1 MKNHHKIKLIA
12 ASVALAVS
20 FGASAGL
27 GGLNV
32 QSHLG
37 EPFSGSITV
46 TGDEAQAL
54 LKGGK
59 ATVSNSNLRTSV
71 HKSGDKAVV
80 TIRSNKAIKDPV
92 LIFQVGAGSQ
102 SREYTAIIDPAGY
115 SSKTDGSSRARSE
128 SASNSNS
135 SADNNSYHSQ
145 FDRQAARDRINRA
158 IQNGNQ
164 SEAGRKE
171 AAKKDKN
178 NTNKAAQAQLSKQQQ
193 QPAARANGTEIRYG
207 KQHLVRQGETLTEI
221 ATKIRP
227 QGMTVEQ
234 TIQALVNANPGVF
247 IGKDA
252 DRMLAGKVLYIPMH
266 GDMKST
272 ASKPAQVKPP
282 VQESNKPQTQG
293 SSEKAGNTTAPAVAP
308 KETSVEN
315 TKVENTKV
323 ENKKEDKKAEPVQEA
338 KPENK
343 PAVTAASAPEQN
355 KAEAG
360 AASAEQVKVLPEPDA
375 SSAAVNAE
383 PQEISQAQADV
394 EARIASAVATEK
406 QQQEEAVSEDSGL
419 WRWLLIGGAAFAGLF
434 LLLFLLGKRKNSAVA
449 PVAGAIDEDEQD
461 EDDLDISIEDDVFP
475 AAAAPQLQPQ
485 PQAVVPQTVVEA
497 PKPEEDGLEIED
509 DFDDEVFFNE
519 PTPVAE
525 PAQENVD
532 LDLNELDNTQAS
544 IVSSAVTID
553 EETEKRRD
561 IDWDTVESTE
571 SVYEPEPEN
580 PYQHVAVVME
590 DRAAEVEAVEKE
602 VAHEEEAPYVSSFVA
617 PSVSDD
623 LSEAQPQAPEEE
635 PIPFDVEVEE
645 PKLETI
651 DAVVEAEEVEAKS
664 EESEEGWD
672 FFAEEPKAAKAIEPF
687 PELGAQ
693 EETSS
698 EVEVADIQEEV
709 LAEVETADKQADS
722 PDEDALDF
730 VIEETE
736 QPQPETDV
744 QPFEIKQDEP
754 LSFQD
759 GEDFSIENTQEASA
773 DETIEWENLGVEDT
787 ADSSNEHSGFDSG
800 FISES
805 VGMTAPLEA
814 KYDLA
819 KMYVEIGD
827 PDAARET
834 LTELLDE
841 ASGEIRD
848 KAQALM
854 NELNA

>member
-71 HKSGDKAVV
+71 RKSGDKAVV
-80 TIRSNKAIKDPV
+80 TIHSSKAIKDPV

-115 SSKTDGSSRARSE
+115 SGKTDGSSRARSGGE
-128 SASNSNS
+128 SSSNS

-164 SEAGRKE
+164 NETVRKE
-171 AAKKDKN
+171 AVRKDKN
-178 NTNKAAQAQLSKQQQ
+178 NTNKPVQTQAQPSKQQQ
-193 QPAARANGTEIRYG
+193 QSSVGANGTEIRYG

-282 VQESNKPQTQG
+282 VQEGNKPQAQG
-293 SSEKAGNTTAPAVAP
+293 SSEKAGTATPP
-308 KETSVEN
+308 KETP
-315 TKVENTKV
+315 VENTKV
-323 ENKKEDKKAEPVQEA
+323 ENKKEDKKAESVQEA
-338 KPENK
+338 KPETK
-343 PAVTAASAPEQN
+343 PAVTTAGTPEQN
-355 KAEAG
+355 KAETG
-360 AASAEQVKVLPEPDA
+360 AASAEQVNVLPEPNA
-375 SSAAVNAE
+375 SSATANTE

-406 QQQEEAVSEDSGL
+406 QQEEASAEDSGL
-419 WRWLLIGGAAFAGLF
+419 WRWLLIGGAAAAGLL

-449 PVAGAIDEDEQD
+449 PVVGAIDQDDQD
-461 EDDLDISIEDDVFP
+461 EDDLDISIEDHVFP
-475 AAAAPQLQPQ
+475 AATAPQPQ
-485 PQAVVPQTVVEA
+485 PQPQVVAETS
-497 PKPEEDGLEIED
+497 KPEEDGLEIED

-519 PTPVAE
+519 PAPVAE

-544 IVSSAVTID
+544 IVSGAVTID

-590 DRAAEVEAVEKE
+590 DRTAEVETEPQ
-602 VAHEEEAPYVSSFVA
+602 HEEETPSVSSFAATPVS
-617 PSVSDD
+617 SVSDD
-623 LSEAQPQAPEEE
+623 LPEAQPEAPEEE
-635 PIPFDVEVEE
+635 PIPFEVEIEE
-645 PKLETI
+645 PKSETI
-651 DAVVEAEEVEAKS
+651 DVVETEEAETKS

-672 FFAEEPKAAKAIEPF
+672 FFAEEPKTVKAIEPF

-698 EVEVADIQEEV
+698 EVEA
-709 LAEVETADKQADS
+709 ADKQADS
-722 PDEDALDF
+722 SEEALDF
-730 VIEETE
+730 VVEETE
-736 QPQPETDV
+736 EPQPEADT

>member
-71 HKSGDKAVV
+71 RKSGDKAVV
-80 TIRSNKAIKDPV
+80 TIHSSKAIKDPV

-115 SSKTDGSSRARSE
+115 SGKTDGSSRARSGGE
-128 SASNSNS
+128 SSSNS

-164 SEAGRKE
+164 NETVRKE
-171 AAKKDKN
+171 AVRKDKN
-178 NTNKAAQAQLSKQQQ
+178 NTNKPVQAQAQPSKQQQ
-193 QPAARANGTEIRYG
+193 QSSVGANGTEIRYG

-282 VQESNKPQTQG
+282 VQEGNKPQAQG
-293 SSEKAGNTTAPAVAP
+293 SSEKTGTATPP
-308 KETSVEN
+308 KETP
-315 TKVENTKV
+315 VENTKV

-338 KPENK
+338 KPETK
-343 PAVTAASAPEQN
+343 PAVTTAGTPEQN
-355 KAEAG
+355 KAETG
-360 AASAEQVKVLPEPDA
+360 AASAEQVNVLPEPNA
-375 SSAAVNAE
+375 SSATANTE

-406 QQQEEAVSEDSGL
+406 QQEEASAEDSGL
-419 WRWLLIGGAAFAGLF
+419 WRWLLIGGAAAAGLL

-449 PVAGAIDEDEQD
+449 PVVGAIDQDDQDDQD
-461 EDDLDISIEDDVFP
+461 EDDLDISIEDHVFP
-475 AAAAPQLQPQ
+475 AATAPQPQ
-485 PQAVVPQTVVEA
+485 PQVVAETS
-497 PKPEEDGLEIED
+497 KSEEDGLEIED

-519 PTPVAE
+519 PAPVAE

-544 IVSSAVTID
+544 IVSGAVTID

-590 DRAAEVEAVEKE
+590 DRTAEVETEPQ
-602 VAHEEEAPYVSSFVA
+602 HEEETPSVSSFAATPVS
-617 PSVSDD
+617 SVSDD
-623 LSEAQPQAPEEE
+623 LSEAQPEAPEEE
-635 PIPFDVEVEE
+635 PIPFEVEIEE
-645 PKLETI
+645 PKSETI
-651 DAVVEAEEVEAKS
+651 DVVETEEAETQS

-672 FFAEEPKAAKAIEPF
+672 FFAEEPKTVKAIEPF
-687 PELGAQ
+687 PELGTQ

-698 EVEVADIQEEV
+698 EVADIQEEA
-709 LAEVETADKQADS
+709 LSEVEAADRQADS
-722 PDEDALDF
+722 SEEALDF
-730 VIEETE
+730 VVEETE
-736 QPQPETDV
+736 QPQPEADT

-754 LSFQD
+754 LAFQD

-787 ADSSNEHSGFDSG
+787 ADSSNEHSGFESG

-834 LTELLDE
+834 LTELLED
-841 ASGEIRD
+841 ASGEIRH
-848 KAQALM
+848 KAEALM

>member
-71 HKSGDKAVV
+71 RKSGDKAVV
-80 TIRSNKAIKDPV
+80 TIHSSKAIKDPV

-102 SREYTAIIDPAGY
+102 SRESTAIIDPAGY
-115 SSKTDGSSRARSE
+115 SGKTDGSSRARSGGE
-128 SASNSNS
+128 SSSNS

-164 SEAGRKE
+164 NETVRKE
-171 AAKKDKN
+171 AVRKDKN
-178 NTNKAAQAQLSKQQQ
+178 NTNKPVQAQPSKQQQ
-193 QPAARANGTEIRYG
+193 QSSVGANGTEIRYG

-234 TIQALVNANPGVF
+234 TIQALVNANPSVF

-282 VQESNKPQTQG
+282 VQEGNKPQAQG
-293 SSEKAGNTTAPAVAP
+293 SSEKAGTATPP
-308 KETSVEN
+308 KETPVEN
-315 TKVENTKV
+315 AKV

-338 KPENK
+338 KPETK
-343 PAVTAASAPEQN
+343 PAVMTPGTPEQN
-355 KAEAG
+355 KAETV
-360 AASAEQVKVLPEPDA
+360 AASAEQVNVLPEPNA
-375 SSAAVNAE
+375 SSATANTE

-406 QQQEEAVSEDSGL
+406 QQEEASSEDSGL
-419 WRWLLIGGAAFAGLF
+419 WRWLLIGGAASAGLL

-449 PVAGAIDEDEQD
+449 PVASAIDQDDQD
-461 EDDLDISIEDDVFP
+461 EDDLDISIEDHVFP
-475 AAAAPQLQPQ
+475 AATAPQPQ
-485 PQAVVPQTVVEA
+485 PQVVAETS
-497 PKPEEDGLEIED
+497 KPEEDGLEIED

-519 PTPVAE
+519 PAPVAE

-544 IVSSAVTID
+544 IVSGAVTID

-590 DRAAEVEAVEKE
+590 DRTAEVGTEPQY
-602 VAHEEEAPYVSSFVA
+602 EEEAPSVSSFAATPVS
-617 PSVSDD
+617 SVSDD
-623 LSEAQPQAPEEE
+623 LPEAQPEAPEEE
-635 PIPFDVEVEE
+635 PIPFEVEIEE
-645 PKLETI
+645 PKSETI
-651 DAVVEAEEVEAKS
+651 DVVETEEAETKS

-672 FFAEEPKAAKAIEPF
+672 FFAEEPKTVKAIEPF
-687 PELGAQ
+687 PELGVQ

-698 EVEVADIQEEV
+698 EVEVADIQEEA
-709 LAEVETADKQADS
+709 LSEVEAADKQADS
-722 PDEDALDF
+722 SEEALDF
-730 VIEETE
+730 VVEETE
-736 QPQPETDV
+736 QPQPEADT

-754 LSFQD
+754 LAFQD

-787 ADSSNEHSGFDSG
+787 ADSSNEHSGFESG

-834 LTELLDE
+834 LTELLED
-841 ASGEIRD
+841 ASGEIRN

>member
-71 HKSGDKAVV
+71 RKSGDKAVV
-80 TIRSNKAIKDPV
+80 TIHSSKAIKDPV

-115 SSKTDGSSRARSE
+115 SGKTDGSSRARSSGE
-128 SASNSNS
+128 SSSNS

-164 SEAGRKE
+164 NETVRKE
-171 AAKKDKN
+171 AVRKDKN
-178 NTNKAAQAQLSKQQQ
+178 NTNKPVQAQPSKQQQ
-193 QPAARANGTEIRYG
+193 QSSVSANGTEIRYG

-282 VQESNKPQTQG
+282 VQEGNKPQAQG
-293 SSEKAGNTTAPAVAP
+293 SSEKAGTATPP
-308 KETSVEN
+308 KETP
-315 TKVENTKV
+315 VENTKV

-338 KPENK
+338 KPETK
-343 PAVTAASAPEQN
+343 PAVTTAGTQEQN
-355 KAEAG
+355 KAETV
-360 AASAEQVKVLPEPDA
+360 AASAEQVNVLPEPNA
-375 SSAAVNAE
+375 SSATANTE

-406 QQQEEAVSEDSGL
+406 QQEEASAEDSGL
-419 WRWLLIGGAAFAGLF
+419 WRWLLIGGAAAAGLL

-449 PVAGAIDEDEQD
+449 PVVGAIDQDDQD
-461 EDDLDISIEDDVFP
+461 EDDLDISIEDHVFP
-475 AAAAPQLQPQ
+475 AATAPQPQ
-485 PQAVVPQTVVEA
+485 PQVVVETS
-497 PKPEEDGLEIED
+497 KSEEDGLEIED

-519 PTPVAE
+519 PAPVAE

-544 IVSSAVTID
+544 IVSGAVTID

-590 DRAAEVEAVEKE
+590 DRTAEVETEPQ
-602 VAHEEEAPYVSSFVA
+602 HEEETPSVSSFAATPVS
-617 PSVSDD
+617 SVSDD
-623 LSEAQPQAPEEE
+623 LPEAQPEAPEEE
-635 PIPFDVEVEE
+635 PIPFEVEIEE
-645 PKLETI
+645 PKSETI
-651 DAVVEAEEVEAKS
+651 DVVETEEAETQS

-672 FFAEEPKAAKAIEPF
+672 FFAEEPKTVKAIEPF
-687 PELGAQ
+687 PELGTQ

-698 EVEVADIQEEV
+698 EVEVADIQEDV
-709 LAEVETADKQADS
+709 LSEVEAADKQADS
-722 PDEDALDF
+722 PEEALDF
-730 VIEETE
+730 VVEETE
-736 QPQPETDV
+736 QPQSETDT

-754 LSFQD
+754 LAFQD

-787 ADSSNEHSGFDSG
+787 AASSNEHSGFESG

-834 LTELLDE
+834 LTELLED
-841 ASGEIRD
+841 ASGEIRH
-848 KAQALM
+848 KAEALM

>member
-1 MKNHHKIKLIA
+1 LKNHHKIKLIA

-71 HKSGDKAVV
+71 RKSGDKAVV
-80 TIRSNKAIKDPV
+80 TIHSSKAIKDPV

-115 SSKTDGSSRARSE
+115 SGKTDGSSRARSGGE
-128 SASNSNS
+128 SSSNS

-164 SEAGRKE
+164 NETVRKE
-171 AAKKDKN
+171 AVRKDKN
-178 NTNKAAQAQLSKQQQ
+178 NTNKPVQTQAQPSKQQQ
-193 QPAARANGTEIRYG
+193 QSSVGANGTEIRYG

-282 VQESNKPQTQG
+282 VQEGNKPQAQG
-293 SSEKAGNTTAPAVAP
+293 SSEKAGTATPP
-308 KETSVEN
+308 KETP
-315 TKVENTKV
+315 VENTKV
-323 ENKKEDKKAEPVQEA
+323 ENKKEDKKAESVQEA
-338 KPENK
+338 KPETK
-343 PAVTAASAPEQN
+343 PAVTTAGTPEQN
-355 KAEAG
+355 KAETG
-360 AASAEQVKVLPEPDA
+360 AASAEQVNVLPEPNA
-375 SSAAVNAE
+375 SSATANTE

-406 QQQEEAVSEDSGL
+406 QQEEASAEDSGL
-419 WRWLLIGGAAFAGLF
+419 WRWLLIGGAAAAGLL

-449 PVAGAIDEDEQD
+449 PVVGAIDQDDQD
-461 EDDLDISIEDDVFP
+461 EDDLDISIEDHVFP
-475 AAAAPQLQPQ
+475 AATAPQPQ
-485 PQAVVPQTVVEA
+485 PQPQVVAETS
-497 PKPEEDGLEIED
+497 KPEEDGLEIED

-519 PTPVAE
+519 PAPVAE

-544 IVSSAVTID
+544 IVSGAVTID

-590 DRAAEVEAVEKE
+590 DRTAEVETEPQ
-602 VAHEEEAPYVSSFVA
+602 HEEETPSVSSFAATPVS
-617 PSVSDD
+617 SVSDD
-623 LSEAQPQAPEEE
+623 LPEAQPEAPEEE
-635 PIPFDVEVEE
+635 PIPFEVEIEE
-645 PKLETI
+645 PKSETI
-651 DAVVEAEEVEAKS
+651 DVVETEEAETKS

-672 FFAEEPKAAKAIEPF
+672 FFAEEPKTVKAIEPF

-698 EVEVADIQEEV
+698 EVEA
-709 LAEVETADKQADS
+709 ADKQADS
-722 PDEDALDF
+722 SEEALDF
-730 VIEETE
+730 VVEETE
-736 QPQPETDV
+736 QPQPEADT

-754 LSFQD
+754 LAFQD

-787 ADSSNEHSGFDSG
+787 ADSSNEHSGFESG

-834 LTELLDE
+834 LTELLED
-841 ASGEIRD
+841 ASGEIRN

>member
-20 FGASAGL
+20 FDASAGL

-71 HKSGDKAVV
+71 RKSGDKAVV
-80 TIRSNKAIKDPV
+80 TIHSSKAIKDPV

-115 SSKTDGSSRARSE
+115 SGKTDGSSRARSE

-164 SEAGRKE
+164 NETVRKE
-171 AAKKDKN
+171 AVRKDKN
-178 NTNKAAQAQLSKQQQ
+178 NTNKPVQTQVQPSKQQQ
-193 QPAARANGTEIRYG
+193 QSSVGANGTEIRYG

-282 VQESNKPQTQG
+282 VQESNKPQAQG
-293 SSEKAGNTTAPAVAP
+293 SSEKAGTATPP
-308 KETSVEN
+308 KETP
-315 TKVENTKV
+315 VENTKV

-338 KPENK
+338 KPETK
-343 PAVTAASAPEQN
+343 PAVTTAGTPEQN
-355 KAEAG
+355 KAETG
-360 AASAEQVKVLPEPDA
+360 AASAEQVNVLPEPNA
-375 SSAAVNAE
+375 SSATANTE

-406 QQQEEAVSEDSGL
+406 QQEEALSEDSGL
-419 WRWLLIGGAAFAGLF
+419 WRWLLVGGAVAAGLL

-449 PVAGAIDEDEQD
+449 PVAGAIDQDDQD
-461 EDDLDISIEDDVFP
+461 EDDLDISIEDHVFP
-475 AAAAPQLQPQ
+475 AATAPQPQ
-485 PQAVVPQTVVEA
+485 PQVVAETS
-497 PKPEEDGLEIED
+497 KPEEDGLEIED

-590 DRAAEVEAVEKE
+590 DRTAEVETEPQY
-602 VAHEEEAPYVSSFVA
+602 EEEAPSVSSFAATPVS
-617 PSVSDD
+617 SVSDD
-623 LSEAQPQAPEEE
+623 LPEAQPEAPEEE
-635 PIPFDVEVEE
+635 PIPFEVEIEE
-645 PKLETI
+645 PKSETI
-651 DAVVEAEEVEAKS
+651 DVVETEEAETQS

-672 FFAEEPKAAKAIEPF
+672 FFAEEPKTVKAIEPF

-698 EVEVADIQEEV
+698 EVEVADIQEEA
-709 LAEVETADKQADS
+709 LSEVEAADKQADS
-722 PDEDALDF
+722 SEEALDF
-730 VIEETE
+730 VVEETE
-736 QPQPETDV
+736 QPQPEADT

-754 LSFQD
+754 LAFQD

-787 ADSSNEHSGFDSG
+787 ADISNEHSGFESG

-834 LTELLDE
+834 LTELLED
-841 ASGEIRD
+841 ASGEIRN

>member
-71 HKSGDKAVV
+71 RKSGDKAVV
-80 TIRSNKAIKDPV
+80 TIHSSKAIKDPV

-115 SSKTDGSSRARSE
+115 SGKTDGSSRARSGGE
-128 SASNSNS
+128 SSSNS

-164 SEAGRKE
+164 NETVRKE
-171 AAKKDKN
+171 AVRKDKN
-178 NTNKAAQAQLSKQQQ
+178 NTNKPVQTQAQPSKQQQ
-193 QPAARANGTEIRYG
+193 QSSVGANGTEIRYG

-282 VQESNKPQTQG
+282 VQEGNKPQAQG
-293 SSEKAGNTTAPAVAP
+293 SSEKAGTATPP
-308 KETSVEN
+308 KETPVEN
-315 TKVENTKV
+315 TKVENKK
-323 ENKKEDKKAEPVQEA
+323 EDKKEDKKAEPVQEA
-338 KPENK
+338 KPETK
-343 PAVTAASAPEQN
+343 PAVTTAGTPEQN
-355 KAEAG
+355 KAETG
-360 AASAEQVKVLPEPDA
+360 AASAEQVNVLPEPNA
-375 SSAAVNAE
+375 SSATANTE

-406 QQQEEAVSEDSGL
+406 QQEEASAEDSGL
-419 WRWLLIGGAAFAGLF
+419 WRWLLIGGAAAAGLL

-449 PVAGAIDEDEQD
+449 PVVGAIDQDDQD
-461 EDDLDISIEDDVFP
+461 EDDLDISIEDHVFP
-475 AAAAPQLQPQ
+475 AATAPQPQ
-485 PQAVVPQTVVEA
+485 PQVVAETS
-497 PKPEEDGLEIED
+497 KPEEDGLEIED

-519 PTPVAE
+519 PAPVAE

-544 IVSSAVTID
+544 IVSGAVTID

-590 DRAAEVEAVEKE
+590 DRTAEVETEPQ
-602 VAHEEEAPYVSSFVA
+602 HEEETPSVSSFAATPVS
-617 PSVSDD
+617 SVSDD
-623 LSEAQPQAPEEE
+623 LPEAQPEAPEEE
-635 PIPFDVEVEE
+635 PIPFEVEIEE
-645 PKLETI
+645 PKSETI
-651 DAVVEAEEVEAKS
+651 DVVETEEAETKS

-672 FFAEEPKAAKAIEPF
+672 FFAEEPKTVKAIEPF

-698 EVEVADIQEEV
+698 EVEA
-709 LAEVETADKQADS
+709 ADKQADS
-722 PDEDALDF
+722 SEEALDF
-730 VIEETE
+730 VVEETE
-736 QPQPETDV
+736 QPQPEADT

-754 LSFQD
+754 LAFQD

-787 ADSSNEHSGFDSG
+787 ADSSNEHSGFESG

-834 LTELLDE
+834 LTELLED
-841 ASGEIRD
+841 ASGEIRN

>member
-71 HKSGDKAVV
+71 RKSGDKAVV
-80 TIRSNKAIKDPV
+80 TIHSSKAIKDPV

-115 SSKTDGSSRARSE
+115 SGKTDGSSRARSGGE
-128 SASNSNS
+128 SSSNS

-164 SEAGRKE
+164 NETVRKE
-171 AAKKDKN
+171 AVRKDKN
-178 NTNKAAQAQLSKQQQ
+178 NTNKPVQAQAQPSKQQQ
-193 QPAARANGTEIRYG
+193 QSSVGANGTEIRYG

-282 VQESNKPQTQG
+282 VQEGNKPQAQG
-293 SSEKAGNTTAPAVAP
+293 SSEKAGTATPP
-308 KETSVEN
+308 KETP
-315 TKVENTKV
+315 VENTKV

-338 KPENK
+338 KPETK
-343 PAVTAASAPEQN
+343 PAVTTAGTPEQN
-355 KAEAG
+355 KAETG
-360 AASAEQVKVLPEPDA
+360 SASAEQVNVLPEPNA
-375 SSAAVNAE
+375 SSATANTE

-406 QQQEEAVSEDSGL
+406 QQEEASAEDGGL
-419 WRWLLIGGAAFAGLF
+419 WRWLLIGGVASAGLL

-449 PVAGAIDEDEQD
+449 PVAGAIDQDDQD
-461 EDDLDISIEDDVFP
+461 EDDLDISIEDHVFP
-475 AAAAPQLQPQ
+475 AATAPQPQ
-485 PQAVVPQTVVEA
+485 PQVVAETS
-497 PKPEEDGLEIED
+497 KSEEDGLEIED

-519 PTPVAE
+519 PAPVAE

-544 IVSSAVTID
+544 IVSGAVTID

-590 DRAAEVEAVEKE
+590 DRTAEVETEPQ
-602 VAHEEEAPYVSSFVA
+602 HEEETPSVSSFAATPVS
-617 PSVSDD
+617 SVSDD
-623 LSEAQPQAPEEE
+623 LSEAQPEAPEEE
-635 PIPFDVEVEE
+635 PIPFEVEIEE
-645 PKLETI
+645 PKSETI
-651 DAVVEAEEVEAKS
+651 DVVETEEAETQS

-672 FFAEEPKAAKAIEPF
+672 FFAEELKTVKAIEPF
-687 PELGAQ
+687 PELGTQ

-698 EVEVADIQEEV
+698 EVEVADIQEDV
-709 LAEVETADKQADS
+709 LSEVEAADKQADS
-722 PDEDALDF
+722 PEEALDF
-730 VIEETE
+730 VVEETE
-736 QPQPETDV
+736 QPQSETDT

-754 LSFQD
+754 LAFQD

-787 ADSSNEHSGFDSG
+787 ADISNEHSGFESG

-834 LTELLDE
+834 LTELLED
-841 ASGEIRD
+841 ASGEIRN

>member
-71 HKSGDKAVV
+71 RKSGDKAVV
-80 TIRSNKAIKDPV
+80 TIHSSKAIKDPV

-115 SSKTDGSSRARSE
+115 SGKTDGSSRARSGGE
-128 SASNSNS
+128 SSSNS

-164 SEAGRKE
+164 NETVRKE
-171 AAKKDKN
+171 AVRKDKN
-178 NTNKAAQAQLSKQQQ
+178 NTNKPVQTQAQPSKQQQ
-193 QPAARANGTEIRYG
+193 QSSVGANGTEIRYG

-282 VQESNKPQTQG
+282 VQEGNKPQAQG
-293 SSEKAGNTTAPAVAP
+293 SSEKAGTATPP
-308 KETSVEN
+308 KETP
-315 TKVENTKV
+315 VENTKV
-323 ENKKEDKKAEPVQEA
+323 ENKKEDKKAESVQEA
-338 KPENK
+338 KPETK
-343 PAVTAASAPEQN
+343 PAVTTAGTPEQN
-355 KAEAG
+355 KAETG
-360 AASAEQVKVLPEPDA
+360 AASAEQVNVLPEPNA
-375 SSAAVNAE
+375 SSATANTE
-383 PQEISQAQADV
+383 PKEISQAQADV

-406 QQQEEAVSEDSGL
+406 QQEEASAEDSGL
-419 WRWLLIGGAAFAGLF
+419 WRWLLIGGAAAAGLL

-449 PVAGAIDEDEQD
+449 PVVGAIDQDDQD
-461 EDDLDISIEDDVFP
+461 EDDLDISIEDHVFP
-475 AAAAPQLQPQ
+475 AATAPQPQ
-485 PQAVVPQTVVEA
+485 PQPQVVAETS
-497 PKPEEDGLEIED
+497 KPEEDGLEIED

-519 PTPVAE
+519 PAPVAE

-544 IVSSAVTID
+544 IVSGAVTID

-590 DRAAEVEAVEKE
+590 DRTAEVETEPQ
-602 VAHEEEAPYVSSFVA
+602 HEEETPSVSSFAATPVS
-617 PSVSDD
+617 SVSDD
-623 LSEAQPQAPEEE
+623 LPEAQPEAPEEE
-635 PIPFDVEVEE
+635 PIPFEVEIEE
-645 PKLETI
+645 PKSETI
-651 DAVVEAEEVEAKS
+651 DVVETEEAETKS

-672 FFAEEPKAAKAIEPF
+672 FFAEEPKTVKAIEPF

-698 EVEVADIQEEV
+698 EVEA
-709 LAEVETADKQADS
+709 ADKQADS
-722 PDEDALDF
+722 SEEALDF
-730 VIEETE
+730 VVEETE
-736 QPQPETDV
+736 QPQPEADT

-754 LSFQD
+754 LAFQD

-787 ADSSNEHSGFDSG
+787 ADSSNEHSGFESG

-834 LTELLDE
+834 LTELLED
-841 ASGEIRD
+841 ASGEIRN

>member
-71 HKSGDKAVV
+71 RKSGDKAVV
-80 TIRSNKAIKDPV
+80 TIHSSKAIKDPV

-115 SSKTDGSSRARSE
+115 SGKTDGSSRARSGGE
-128 SASNSNS
+128 SSSNS

-164 SEAGRKE
+164 NETVRKE
-171 AAKKDKN
+171 AVRKDKN
-178 NTNKAAQAQLSKQQQ
+178 NTNKPVQTQAQPSKQQQ
-193 QPAARANGTEIRYG
+193 QSSVGANGTEIRYG

-282 VQESNKPQTQG
+282 VQEGNKPQTQG
-293 SSEKAGNTTAPAVAP
+293 SSEKAGTATPP
-308 KETSVEN
+308 KETPVEN
-315 TKVENTKV
+315 TKVENKK
-323 ENKKEDKKAEPVQEA
+323 EDKKEDKKAEPVQEA
-338 KPENK
+338 KPETK
-343 PAVTAASAPEQN
+343 PAVTTAGTPEQN
-355 KAEAG
+355 KAETG
-360 AASAEQVKVLPEPDA
+360 AASAEQVNVLPEPNA
-375 SSAAVNAE
+375 SSATANTE

-406 QQQEEAVSEDSGL
+406 QQEEASSEDGGL
-419 WRWLLIGGAAFAGLF
+419 WRWLLIGGAASAGLL

-449 PVAGAIDEDEQD
+449 PVAGAIDQDDQD
-461 EDDLDISIEDDVFP
+461 EDDLDISIEDHVFP
-475 AAAAPQLQPQ
+475 AATAPQPQ
-485 PQAVVPQTVVEA
+485 PQVVAETS
-497 PKPEEDGLEIED
+497 KSEEDGLEIED

-519 PTPVAE
+519 PAPVAE
-525 PAQENVD
+525 SAQENVD

-544 IVSSAVTID
+544 IVSGAVTID

-590 DRAAEVEAVEKE
+590 DRTAEVETEPQY
-602 VAHEEEAPYVSSFVA
+602 EEEAPSVSSFAATPVS
-617 PSVSDD
+617 SVSDD
-623 LSEAQPQAPEEE
+623 LPEAQPEAPEEE
-635 PIPFDVEVEE
+635 PIPFEVEIEE
-645 PKLETI
+645 PKSETI
-651 DAVVEAEEVEAKS
+651 DAVVEAEEVETKS

-672 FFAEEPKAAKAIEPF
+672 FFAEEPKATKAIEPF

-709 LAEVETADKQADS
+709 LAEVETADKQVDS
-722 PDEDALDF
+722 SEEALDF

-736 QPQPETDV
+736 QPQPEADV

-773 DETIEWENLGVEDT
+773 DETIEWENLGVEDS

-834 LTELLDE
+834 LTELLED
-841 ASGEIRD
+841 ASGEIRH
-848 KAQALM
+848 KAEALM

>member
-71 HKSGDKAVV
+71 RKSGDKAVV
-80 TIRSNKAIKDPV
+80 TIHSSKAIKDPV

-115 SSKTDGSSRARSE
+115 SGKTDGSSRARSGGE
-128 SASNSNS
+128 SSSNS

-164 SEAGRKE
+164 NETVRKE
-171 AAKKDKN
+171 AVRKDKN
-178 NTNKAAQAQLSKQQQ
+178 NTNKPVQTQAQPSKQQQ
-193 QPAARANGTEIRYG
+193 QSSVGANGTEIRYG

-282 VQESNKPQTQG
+282 VQEGNKPQTQG
-293 SSEKAGNTTAPAVAP
+293 SSEKAGTATPP
-308 KETSVEN
+308 KETP
-315 TKVENTKV
+315 VENTKV

-338 KPENK
+338 KPETK
-343 PAVTAASAPEQN
+343 PAVTTPGTPEQN
-355 KAEAG
+355 KAETV
-360 AASAEQVKVLPEPDA
+360 AASAEQVNVLPEPNA
-375 SSAAVNAE
+375 SSATANTE

-406 QQQEEAVSEDSGL
+406 QQEEASAEESGL
-419 WRWLLIGGAAFAGLF
+419 WRWLLIGGAAAAGLL

-449 PVAGAIDEDEQD
+449 PVAGAIDQDDQD
-461 EDDLDISIEDDVFP
+461 EDDLDISIEDHVFP
-475 AAAAPQLQPQ
+475 AATAPQPQ
-485 PQAVVPQTVVEA
+485 PQLVAETS
-497 PKPEEDGLEIED
+497 KSEEDGLEIED

-519 PTPVAE
+519 PAPVAE

-544 IVSSAVTID
+544 IVSGAVTID

-590 DRAAEVEAVEKE
+590 DRTAEVETEPQ
-602 VAHEEEAPYVSSFVA
+602 HEEEAPSVSSFAATPVS
-617 PSVSDD
+617 SVSDN
-623 LSEAQPQAPEEE
+623 LSEAQPEAPEEE
-635 PIPFDVEVEE
+635 PIPFEVEIEE
-645 PKLETI
+645 PKSETI
-651 DAVVEAEEVEAKS
+651 DVVETEEAETQS

-672 FFAEEPKAAKAIEPF
+672 FFAEEPKTVKAIEPF
-687 PELGAQ
+687 PELGTQ

-698 EVEVADIQEEV
+698 EVEA
-709 LAEVETADKQADS
+709 ADKQADS
-722 PDEDALDF
+722 PEEALDF
-730 VIEETE
+730 VVEETE
-736 QPQPETDV
+736 QPQSETDT

-754 LSFQD
+754 LAFQD

-787 ADSSNEHSGFDSG
+787 AASSNEHSGFESG

-834 LTELLDE
+834 LTELLED
-841 ASGEIRD
+841 ASGEIRH
-848 KAQALM
+848 KAEALM

>member
-71 HKSGDKAVV
+71 RKSGDKAVV
-80 TIRSNKAIKDPV
+80 TIHSSKAIKDPV

-115 SSKTDGSSRARSE
+115 SGKTDGSSRARSGGE
-128 SASNSNS
+128 SSSNS

-164 SEAGRKE
+164 NETVRKE
-171 AAKKDKN
+171 AVRKDKN
-178 NTNKAAQAQLSKQQQ
+178 NTNKPVQAQPSKQQQ
-193 QPAARANGTEIRYG
+193 QSSVGANGTEIRYG

-282 VQESNKPQTQG
+282 VQEGNKPQARG
-293 SSEKAGNTTAPAVAP
+293 SSEKAGTATPP
-308 KETSVEN
+308 KETPVEN
-315 TKVENTKV
+315 TKVENKK
-323 ENKKEDKKAEPVQEA
+323 EDKKEDKKAEPVQEA
-338 KPENK
+338 KPETK
-343 PAVTAASAPEQN
+343 PAVTTAGTPEQN
-355 KAEAG
+355 KAETG
-360 AASAEQVKVLPEPDA
+360 AASAEQVNVLPEPNA
-375 SSAAVNAE
+375 SSATANTE

-406 QQQEEAVSEDSGL
+406 QQEEASSEDGGL
-419 WRWLLIGGAAFAGLF
+419 WRWLLIGGAASAGLL

-449 PVAGAIDEDEQD
+449 PVAGAIDQDDQD
-461 EDDLDISIEDDVFP
+461 EDDLDISIEDHVFP
-475 AAAAPQLQPQ
+475 AATAPQPQ
-485 PQAVVPQTVVEA
+485 PQVVAETS
-497 PKPEEDGLEIED
+497 KPEEGDLEIED

-519 PTPVAE
+519 PAPVAE

-544 IVSSAVTID
+544 IVSGAVTID

-590 DRAAEVEAVEKE
+590 DRNAEVETEPQ
-602 VAHEEEAPYVSSFVA
+602 HEEEAPSVSSFAATPVS
-617 PSVSDD
+617 SVSDD
-623 LSEAQPQAPEEE
+623 LPEAQPEAPEEE
-635 PIPFDVEVEE
+635 PIPFEVEIEE
-645 PKLETI
+645 PKSETI
-651 DAVVEAEEVEAKS
+651 DVVETEEAETKS

-672 FFAEEPKAAKAIEPF
+672 FFAEEPKTVKAIEPF

-693 EETSS
+693 EETSF
-698 EVEVADIQEEV
+698 EVEVADIQEEA
-709 LAEVETADKQADS
+709 LSEVETADKQADS
-722 PDEDALDF
+722 SEEALDF
-730 VIEETE
+730 VVEETE
-736 QPQPETDV
+736 QPQSETDT

-754 LSFQD
+754 LAFQD

-787 ADSSNEHSGFDSG
+787 ADSSNEHSGFESG

-834 LTELLDE
+834 LTELLED
-841 ASGEIRD
+841 ASGEIRN

>member
-115 SSKTDGSSRARSE
+115 SGKTDGSSRARSE

-135 SADNNSYHSQ
+135 SADKNSYHSQ

-164 SEAGRKE
+164 GETGRKE

-178 NTNKAAQAQLSKQQQ
+178 NTNKAAQAQPSKQQQ

-266 GDMKST
+266 NDMKST

-282 VQESNKPQTQG
+282 VQEANKPQTQG
-293 SSEKAGNTTAPAVAP
+293 SSEKAGNTTVPVTTP
-308 KETSVEN
+308 KETP
-315 TKVENTKV
+315 VENTKV
-323 ENKKEDKKAEPVQEA
+323 ENKKEDKKAEPVQET

-375 SSAAVNAE
+375 SSAVVNAE

-419 WRWLLIGGAAFAGLF
+419 WRWLLIGGAALAGLF
-434 LLLFLLGKRKNSAVA
+434 LLLFLLGKRKKSAVA
-449 PVAGAIDEDEQD
+449 PTSVVGAINDDEQD

-544 IVSSAVTID
+544 IVSSAVTVD

-590 DRAAEVEAVEKE
+590 DRAAEVETVEKE
-602 VAHEEEAPYVSSFVA
+602 VAHEEEASYVSSFVA

-645 PKLETI
+645 LKSETI
-651 DAVVEAEEVEAKS
+651 DAVVETEEVEEVEAKS

-672 FFAEEPKAAKAIEPF
+672 FFADEPKAVKAIEPF

-698 EVEVADIQEEV
+698 EIEVADIQEEV
-709 LAEVETADKQADS
+709 LAEVETTDKQADS
-722 PDEDALDF
+722 SEEALDF
-730 VIEETE
+730 VIEEVE
-736 QPQPETDV
+736 QPQPEVDT

>member
-71 HKSGDKAVV
+71 RKSGDKAVV
-80 TIRSNKAIKDPV
+80 TIHSSKAIKDPV

-115 SSKTDGSSRARSE
+115 SGKTDGSSRARSGGE
-128 SASNSNS
+128 SSSNS

-164 SEAGRKE
+164 NETVRKE
-171 AAKKDKN
+171 AVRKDKN
-178 NTNKAAQAQLSKQQQ
+178 NTNKPVQTQAQPSKQQQ
-193 QPAARANGTEIRYG
+193 QSSVGANGTEIRYG

-282 VQESNKPQTQG
+282 VQEGNKPQAQG
-293 SSEKAGNTTAPAVAP
+293 SSEKAGTATSP
-308 KETSVEN
+308 KETS
-315 TKVENTKV
+315 VENTKV

-338 KPENK
+338 KPETK
-343 PAVTAASAPEQN
+343 PAVTTAGTPEQN
-355 KAEAG
+355 KAETG
-360 AASAEQVKVLPEPDA
+360 AASAEQVNVLPEPNA
-375 SSAAVNAE
+375 SSATANTE

-406 QQQEEAVSEDSGL
+406 QQEEASAEDSGL
-419 WRWLLIGGAAFAGLF
+419 WRWLLIGGAASAGLL

-449 PVAGAIDEDEQD
+449 PVAGAIDQDDQD
-461 EDDLDISIEDDVFP
+461 EDDLDISIEDHVFP
-475 AAAAPQLQPQ
+475 AATAPQPQ
-485 PQAVVPQTVVEA
+485 PQVVAETS
-497 PKPEEDGLEIED
+497 KPEEDGLEIED

-519 PTPVAE
+519 PAPVAE

-544 IVSSAVTID
+544 IVSGAVTID

-590 DRAAEVEAVEKE
+590 DRTAEVETEPQ
-602 VAHEEEAPYVSSFVA
+602 HEEETPSVSSFAATPVS
-617 PSVSDD
+617 SVSDD
-623 LSEAQPQAPEEE
+623 LPEAQPEAPEEE
-635 PIPFDVEVEE
+635 PIPFEVEIEE
-645 PKLETI
+645 PKSETI
-651 DAVVEAEEVEAKS
+651 DVVETEEAETKS

-672 FFAEEPKAAKAIEPF
+672 FFAEEPKTVKAIEPF

-698 EVEVADIQEEV
+698 EVEA
-709 LAEVETADKQADS
+709 ADKQADS
-722 PDEDALDF
+722 SEEALDF
-730 VIEETE
+730 VVEETE
-736 QPQPETDV
+736 QPQPEADT

-754 LSFQD
+754 LAFQD

-787 ADSSNEHSGFDSG
+787 ADSSNEHSGFESG

-834 LTELLDE
+834 LTELLED
-841 ASGEIRD
+841 ASGEIRN

>member
-71 HKSGDKAVV
+71 RKSGDKAVV
-80 TIRSNKAIKDPV
+80 TIHSSKAIKDPV

-115 SSKTDGSSRARSE
+115 SGKTDGSSRARSGGE
-128 SASNSNS
+128 SSSNS

-164 SEAGRKE
+164 NETVRKE
-171 AAKKDKN
+171 AVRKDKN
-178 NTNKAAQAQLSKQQQ
+178 NTNKPVQTQAQPSKQQQ
-193 QPAARANGTEIRYG
+193 QSSVGANGTEIRYG

-282 VQESNKPQTQG
+282 VQEGNKPQAQG
-293 SSEKAGNTTAPAVAP
+293 SSEKAGTATPP
-308 KETSVEN
+308 KETP
-315 TKVENTKV
+315 VENTKV

-338 KPENK
+338 KPETK
-343 PAVTAASAPEQN
+343 PAVTTAGTPEQN
-355 KAEAG
+355 KAETV
-360 AASAEQVKVLPEPDA
+360 AASAEQVNVLPEPNA
-375 SSAAVNAE
+375 SSATANTE

-406 QQQEEAVSEDSGL
+406 QQEEASSEDGGL
-419 WRWLLIGGAAFAGLF
+419 WRWLLIGGAASAGLL

-449 PVAGAIDEDEQD
+449 PVAGAIDQDDQD
-461 EDDLDISIEDDVFP
+461 EDDLDISIEDHVFP
-475 AAAAPQLQPQ
+475 AATAPQPQ
-485 PQAVVPQTVVEA
+485 PQVVAETS
-497 PKPEEDGLEIED
+497 KSEEDGLEIED

-519 PTPVAE
+519 PAPVAE

-544 IVSSAVTID
+544 IVSGAVTID

-590 DRAAEVEAVEKE
+590 DRTAEVETEPQ
-602 VAHEEEAPYVSSFVA
+602 HEEETPSVSSFAATPVS
-617 PSVSDD
+617 SVSDD
-623 LSEAQPQAPEEE
+623 LPEAQPEAPEEE
-635 PIPFDVEVEE
+635 PIPFEVEIEE
-645 PKLETI
+645 PKSETI
-651 DAVVEAEEVEAKS
+651 DVVETEEAETKS

-672 FFAEEPKAAKAIEPF
+672 FFAEEPKTVKAIEPF

-698 EVEVADIQEEV
+698 EVEA
-709 LAEVETADKQADS
+709 ADKQADS
-722 PDEDALDF
+722 SEEALDF
-730 VIEETE
+730 VIEEVE
-736 QPQPETDV
+736 QPQPEVDT

-841 ASGEIRD
+841 ASGDIRD

>member
-1 MKNHHKIKLIA
+1 LKKHHKIKLIA

-115 SSKTDGSSRARSE
+115 SGKTDGSSRARSE

-135 SADNNSYHSQ
+135 SSDNNSYHSQ

-178 NTNKAAQAQLSKQQQ
+178 NTNKAAQAQPSKQQQ

-272 ASKPAQVKPP
+272 ASKSAQVKPP

-308 KETSVEN
+308 KETP
-315 TKVENTKV
+315 VENTKV
-323 ENKKEDKKAEPVQEA
+323 ENKKEDKKAEPVQET

-419 WRWLLIGGAAFAGLF
+419 WRWLLIGGATFAGLF
-434 LLLFLLGKRKNSAVA
+434 LLLFLLGKRKKSAVA
-449 PVAGAIDEDEQD
+449 PTSVVGAINEDEQD

-590 DRAAEVEAVEKE
+590 DRAAEVETVEAE
-602 VAHEEEAPYVSSFVA
+602 AAHEEETPYVSSFVA

-722 PDEDALDF
+722 SEEALDF
-730 VIEETE
+730 VIEEIE
-736 QPQPETDV
+736 QPQTEADT

-841 ASGEIRD
+841 ASGEIRH
-848 KAQALM
+848 KAEALM

>member
-20 FGASAGL
+20 FDASAGL

-115 SSKTDGSSRARSE
+115 SGKTDGSSRARSE

-164 SEAGRKE
+164 NETVRKE
-171 AAKKDKN
+171 AVRKDKN
-178 NTNKAAQAQLSKQQQ
+178 NTNKPVQTQVQPSKQQQ
-193 QPAARANGTEIRYG
+193 QSSVGANGTEIRYG

-234 TIQALVNANPGVF
+234 TIQALVNANPSVF

-282 VQESNKPQTQG
+282 VQESNKPQAQG
-293 SSEKAGNTTAPAVAP
+293 SSEKAGTATPP
-308 KETSVEN
+308 KETP
-315 TKVENTKV
+315 VENTKV

-338 KPENK
+338 KPETK
-343 PAVTAASAPEQN
+343 PAVTTAGTPEQN
-355 KAEAG
+355 KAETG
-360 AASAEQVKVLPEPDA
+360 AASAEQVNVLPEPNA
-375 SSAAVNAE
+375 SSATANTE

-406 QQQEEAVSEDSGL
+406 QQEEASSEDSGL
-419 WRWLLIGGAAFAGLF
+419 WRWLLIGGAASVGLL

-449 PVAGAIDEDEQD
+449 PVAGAIDQNDQD
-461 EDDLDISIEDDVFP
+461 EDDLDISIEDHVFP
-475 AAAAPQLQPQ
+475 AATAPQPQ
-485 PQAVVPQTVVEA
+485 PQVVAETS
-497 PKPEEDGLEIED
+497 KPEEDGLEIED

-519 PTPVAE
+519 PAPVAE
-525 PAQENVD
+525 PDQENVD

-590 DRAAEVEAVEKE
+590 NRTAEVEAE
-602 VAHEEEAPYVSSFVA
+602 VAHEEETPSVSSFVA

-635 PIPFDVEVEE
+635 PIPFEVEIEE
-645 PKLETI
+645 PKSETI

-698 EVEVADIQEEV
+698 EVEVAGIQEEV

-722 PDEDALDF
+722 SEEALDF
-730 VIEETE
+730 VVEETE
-736 QPQPETDV
+736 QPQPEADT

-754 LSFQD
+754 LAFQD

-787 ADSSNEHSGFDSG
+787 ADSSNEHSGFESG

-834 LTELLDE
+834 LTELLED
-841 ASGEIRD
+841 ASGEIRN

>member
-71 HKSGDKAVV
+71 RKSGDKAVV
-80 TIRSNKAIKDPV
+80 TIHSSKAIKDPV

-115 SSKTDGSSRARSE
+115 SGKTDGSSRARSGGE
-128 SASNSNS
+128 SSSNS

-164 SEAGRKE
+164 NETVRKE
-171 AAKKDKN
+171 AVRKDKN
-178 NTNKAAQAQLSKQQQ
+178 NTNKPVQAQAQPSKQQQ
-193 QPAARANGTEIRYG
+193 QSSVGANGTEIRYG

-234 TIQALVNANPGVF
+234 TIQALVNANPSVF

-282 VQESNKPQTQG
+282 VQEGNKPQAQG
-293 SSEKAGNTTAPAVAP
+293 LSEKAGTATPP
-308 KETSVEN
+308 KETP
-315 TKVENTKV
+315 VENTKV

-338 KPENK
+338 KPETK
-343 PAVTAASAPEQN
+343 PAVTTAGTPEQN
-355 KAEAG
+355 KAETG
-360 AASAEQVKVLPEPDA
+360 AASAEQVNVLPEPNA
-375 SSAAVNAE
+375 SSATANTE

-406 QQQEEAVSEDSGL
+406 QQEEASAEDSGL
-419 WRWLLIGGAAFAGLF
+419 WRWLLIGGAAAAGLL

-449 PVAGAIDEDEQD
+449 PVVGAIDQDDQD
-461 EDDLDISIEDDVFP
+461 EDDLDISIEDHVFP
-475 AAAAPQLQPQ
+475 AATAPQPQ
-485 PQAVVPQTVVEA
+485 PQPQVVAETS
-497 PKPEEDGLEIED
+497 KPEEDGLEIED

-519 PTPVAE
+519 PAPVAE

-544 IVSSAVTID
+544 IVSGAVTID

-590 DRAAEVEAVEKE
+590 DRTAEVETEPQ
-602 VAHEEEAPYVSSFVA
+602 HEEETPSVSSFAATPVS
-617 PSVSDD
+617 SVSDD
-623 LSEAQPQAPEEE
+623 LPEAQPEAPEEE
-635 PIPFDVEVEE
+635 PIPFEVEIEE
-645 PKLETI
+645 PKSETI
-651 DAVVEAEEVEAKS
+651 DVVETEEAETKS

-672 FFAEEPKAAKAIEPF
+672 FFAEEPKTVKAIEPF

-698 EVEVADIQEEV
+698 EVEA
-709 LAEVETADKQADS
+709 ADKQADS
-722 PDEDALDF
+722 SEEALDF
-730 VIEETE
+730 VVEETE
-736 QPQPETDV
+736 QPQPEADT

-754 LSFQD
+754 LAFQD

-787 ADSSNEHSGFDSG
+787 ADSSNEHSGFESG

-834 LTELLDE
+834 LTELLED
-841 ASGEIRD
+841 ASGEIRN

>member
-71 HKSGDKAVV
+71 RKSGDKAVV
-80 TIRSNKAIKDPV
+80 TIHSSKAIKDPV

-115 SSKTDGSSRARSE
+115 SGKTDGSSRARSSGE
-128 SASNSNS
+128 SSSNS

-164 SEAGRKE
+164 NETVRKE
-171 AAKKDKN
+171 AVRKDKN
-178 NTNKAAQAQLSKQQQ
+178 NTNKPVQAQPSKQQQ
-193 QPAARANGTEIRYG
+193 QSSVGANGTEIRYG

-282 VQESNKPQTQG
+282 VQEGNKPQAQG
-293 SSEKAGNTTAPAVAP
+293 SSEKAGTATPP
-308 KETSVEN
+308 KETP
-315 TKVENTKV
+315 VENTKV
-323 ENKKEDKKAEPVQEA
+323 ENKKEDKKAEPVQQA
-338 KPENK
+338 KPETK
-343 PAVTAASAPEQN
+343 PAVTTAGTPEQN
-355 KAEAG
+355 KAETG
-360 AASAEQVKVLPEPDA
+360 AASAEQVNVLPEPNA
-375 SSAAVNAE
+375 SSATANTE

-406 QQQEEAVSEDSGL
+406 QQEEASAEDSGL
-419 WRWLLIGGAAFAGLF
+419 WRWLLIGGAAAAGLL

-449 PVAGAIDEDEQD
+449 PVAGAIDQDDQD
-461 EDDLDISIEDDVFP
+461 EDDLDISIEDHVFP
-475 AAAAPQLQPQ
+475 AATAPQQQPQ
-485 PQAVVPQTVVEA
+485 VVAETS
-497 PKPEEDGLEIED
+497 KSEEDGLEIED

-519 PTPVAE
+519 SAPVAE

-544 IVSSAVTID
+544 IVSGAVTID

-590 DRAAEVEAVEKE
+590 DRTAEVETEPQ
-602 VAHEEEAPYVSSFVA
+602 HEEEAPLVSSFAATPVS
-617 PSVSDD
+617 SVSDD
-623 LSEAQPQAPEEE
+623 LPEAQPEAPEEE
-635 PIPFDVEVEE
+635 PIPFEVEIEE
-645 PKLETI
+645 PKSETI
-651 DAVVEAEEVEAKS
+651 DVVETEEAETKS

-672 FFAEEPKAAKAIEPF
+672 FFAEEPKTVKAIEPF

-693 EETSS
+693 EETSF
-698 EVEVADIQEEV
+698 EVEVADIQEEA
-709 LAEVETADKQADS
+709 LSEVEAADKQADS
-722 PDEDALDF
+722 SEEALDF
-730 VIEETE
+730 VVEETE
-736 QPQPETDV
+736 QSQPEADT

-754 LSFQD
+754 LAFQD

-787 ADSSNEHSGFDSG
+787 ADSSNEHSGFESG

-834 LTELLDE
+834 LTELLED
-841 ASGEIRD
+841 ASGEIRH
-848 KAQALM
+848 KAEELM

>member
-115 SSKTDGSSRARSE
+115 SGKTDGSSRARSE

-178 NTNKAAQAQLSKQQQ
+178 NTNKAAQAQPSRQQQ

-234 TIQALVNANPGVF
+234 TIQALVKANPGVF

-266 GDMKST
+266 SDMKST
-272 ASKPAQVKPP
+272 ASKPAPVKPP
-282 VQESNKPQTQG
+282 VQEANKPQAQG
-293 SSEKAGNTTAPAVAP
+293 SSEKAGNTTTPTVAP
-308 KETSVEN
+308 KEVPVESP
-315 TKVENTKV
+315 KV

-355 KAEAG
+355 KAEAS

-375 SSAAVNAE
+375 SSAVVNAE

-434 LLLFLLGKRKNSAVA
+434 LLLFLLGKRKKSAVA
-449 PVAGAIDEDEQD
+449 PTSVVGAINEDEQD

-485 PQAVVPQTVVEA
+485 PQAAVPQTVVEA

-635 PIPFDVEVEE
+635 PIPFEVEVEE
-645 PKLETI
+645 PKSETI
-651 DAVVEAEEVEAKS
+651 DAVVEAEEVETKS

-698 EVEVADIQEEV
+698 EVEIADIQEEV

-722 PDEDALDF
+722 PEEALDF
-730 VIEETE
+730 VIEEIE
-736 QPQPETDV
+736 QPQPEADV

-787 ADSSNEHSGFDSG
+787 TDSSSEHSGFDSG

-841 ASGEIRD
+841 ASGDIRD

>member
-71 HKSGDKAVV
+71 RKSGDKAVV
-80 TIRSNKAIKDPV
+80 TIHSSKAIKDPV

-115 SSKTDGSSRARSE
+115 SGKTDGSSRARSGGE
-128 SASNSNS
+128 SSSNS

-164 SEAGRKE
+164 NETVRKE
-171 AAKKDKN
+171 AVRKDKN
-178 NTNKAAQAQLSKQQQ
+178 NTNKPVQTQAQPSKQQQ
-193 QPAARANGTEIRYG
+193 QSSVGANGTEIRYG

-234 TIQALVNANPGVF
+234 TIQALVNANPSVF

-282 VQESNKPQTQG
+282 VQESNKPQAQG
-293 SSEKAGNTTAPAVAP
+293 SSEKAGTATPP
-308 KETSVEN
+308 KETP
-315 TKVENTKV
+315 VENTKV

-338 KPENK
+338 KPETK
-343 PAVTAASAPEQN
+343 PTVTTAGTQEQN
-355 KAEAG
+355 KAETG
-360 AASAEQVKVLPEPDA
+360 AASAEQVNVLPEPNA
-375 SSAAVNAE
+375 SSATANTE

-406 QQQEEAVSEDSGL
+406 QQEEASAEESGL
-419 WRWLLIGGAAFAGLF
+419 WRWLLIGGAAAAGLL

-449 PVAGAIDEDEQD
+449 PVAGAIDQDDQD
-461 EDDLDISIEDDVFP
+461 EDDLDISIEDHVFP
-475 AAAAPQLQPQ
+475 AATAPQPQ
-485 PQAVVPQTVVEA
+485 PQVVAETS
-497 PKPEEDGLEIED
+497 KSEEDGLEIED

-519 PTPVAE
+519 PAPVAE
-525 PAQENVD
+525 PDQENVD

-590 DRAAEVEAVEKE
+590 NRTAEVEAE
-602 VAHEEEAPYVSSFVA
+602 VAHEEETPSVSSFVA

-635 PIPFDVEVEE
+635 PIPFEVEVEE
-645 PKLETI
+645 PKSETI
-651 DAVVEAEEVEAKS
+651 DAEAEEVEAKS

-722 PDEDALDF
+722 SEEALDF
-730 VIEETE
+730 VIEKTE
-736 QPQPETDV
+736 QPQPEADV

-787 ADSSNEHSGFDSG
+787 ADNSNEHSGFDSG

-834 LTELLDE
+834 LTELLED
-841 ASGEIRD
+841 ASGEIRN

>member
-71 HKSGDKAVV
+71 RKSGDKAVV
-80 TIRSNKAIKDPV
+80 TIHSSKAIKDPV

-115 SSKTDGSSRARSE
+115 SGKTDGSSRARSGGE
-128 SASNSNS
+128 SSSNS

-164 SEAGRKE
+164 NETVRKE
-171 AAKKDKN
+171 AVRKDKN
-178 NTNKAAQAQLSKQQQ
+178 NTNKPVQTQAQPSKQQQ
-193 QPAARANGTEIRYG
+193 QSSVGANGTEIRYG

-234 TIQALVNANPGVF
+234 TIQALVNANPSVF

-282 VQESNKPQTQG
+282 VQESNKPQAQG
-293 SSEKAGNTTAPAVAP
+293 SSEKAGTATPP
-308 KETSVEN
+308 KETP
-315 TKVENTKV
+315 VENTKV

-338 KPENK
+338 KPETK
-343 PAVTAASAPEQN
+343 PTVTTAGTQEQN
-355 KAEAG
+355 KAETG
-360 AASAEQVKVLPEPDA
+360 AASAEQVNVLPEPNA
-375 SSAAVNAE
+375 SSATANTE

-406 QQQEEAVSEDSGL
+406 QQEEASSEDSGL
-419 WRWLLIGGAAFAGLF
+419 WRWLLIGGAALAGLL

-449 PVAGAIDEDEQD
+449 PVAGAIDQDDQD
-461 EDDLDISIEDDVFP
+461 EDDLDISIEDHVFP
-475 AAAAPQLQPQ
+475 AATAPQPQ
-485 PQAVVPQTVVEA
+485 PQVVAETS
-497 PKPEEDGLEIED
+497 KSEEDGLEIED

-519 PTPVAE
+519 PAPVAE
-525 PAQENVD
+525 PDQENVD

-635 PIPFDVEVEE
+635 PIPFEVEVEE
-645 PKLETI
+645 PKSETI
-651 DAVVEAEEVEAKS
+651 DAEAEEVEAKS

-722 PDEDALDF
+722 SEEALDF
-730 VIEETE
+730 VIEKTE
-736 QPQPETDV
+736 QPQPEADV

-754 LSFQD
+754 LAFQD

-787 ADSSNEHSGFDSG
+787 ADSSNEHSGFESG

-834 LTELLDE
+834 LTELLED
-841 ASGEIRD
+841 ASGEIRN

>member
-71 HKSGDKAVV
+71 RKSGDKAVV
-80 TIRSNKAIKDPV
+80 TIHSSKAIKDPV

-115 SSKTDGSSRARSE
+115 SGKTDGSSRARSGGE
-128 SASNSNS
+128 SSSNS

-164 SEAGRKE
+164 NETVRKE
-171 AAKKDKN
+171 AVRKDKN
-178 NTNKAAQAQLSKQQQ
+178 NTNKPVQTQAQPSKQQQ
-193 QPAARANGTEIRYG
+193 QSSVGANGTEIRYG

-282 VQESNKPQTQG
+282 VQEGNKPQAQG
-293 SSEKAGNTTAPAVAP
+293 SSEKAGTATPP
-308 KETSVEN
+308 KETP
-315 TKVENTKV
+315 VENTKV

-338 KPENK
+338 KPETK
-343 PAVTAASAPEQN
+343 PAVTTAGTPEQN
-355 KAEAG
+355 KAETG
-360 AASAEQVKVLPEPDA
+360 AASAEQVNVLPEPNA
-375 SSAAVNAE
+375 SSATANTE

-406 QQQEEAVSEDSGL
+406 QQEEASAEDSGL
-419 WRWLLIGGAAFAGLF
+419 WRWLLIGGAAAAGLL

-449 PVAGAIDEDEQD
+449 PVVGAIDQDDQD
-461 EDDLDISIEDDVFP
+461 EDDLDISIEDHVFP
-475 AAAAPQLQPQ
+475 AATAPQPQ
-485 PQAVVPQTVVEA
+485 PQVVAETS
-497 PKPEEDGLEIED
+497 KPEEDGLEIED

-519 PTPVAE
+519 PAPVAE

-544 IVSSAVTID
+544 IVSGAVTID

-590 DRAAEVEAVEKE
+590 DRTAEVETEPQ
-602 VAHEEEAPYVSSFVA
+602 HEEETPSVSSFAATPVS
-617 PSVSDD
+617 SVSDD
-623 LSEAQPQAPEEE
+623 LPEAQPEAPEEE
-635 PIPFDVEVEE
+635 PIPFEVEIEE
-645 PKLETI
+645 PKSETI
-651 DAVVEAEEVEAKS
+651 DVVETEEAETKS

-672 FFAEEPKAAKAIEPF
+672 FFAEEPKTVKAIEPF

-698 EVEVADIQEEV
+698 EVEA
-709 LAEVETADKQADS
+709 ADKQADS
-722 PDEDALDF
+722 SEEALDF
-730 VIEETE
+730 VVEETE
-736 QPQPETDV
+736 QPQPEADT

-754 LSFQD
+754 LAFQD

-787 ADSSNEHSGFDSG
+787 ADSSNEHSGFESG

-834 LTELLDE
+834 LTELLED
-841 ASGEIRD
+841 ASGEIRN

>member
-71 HKSGDKAVV
+71 RKSGDKAVV
-80 TIRSNKAIKDPV
+80 TIHSSKAIKDPV

-115 SSKTDGSSRARSE
+115 SGKTDGSSRARSGGE
-128 SASNSNS
+128 SSSNS

-164 SEAGRKE
+164 NETVRKE
-171 AAKKDKN
+171 AVRKDKN
-178 NTNKAAQAQLSKQQQ
+178 NTNKPVQTQAQPSKQQQ
-193 QPAARANGTEIRYG
+193 QSSVGANGTEIRYG

-282 VQESNKPQTQG
+282 VQEGNKPQAQG
-293 SSEKAGNTTAPAVAP
+293 SSEKAGTATPP
-308 KETSVEN
+308 KETP
-315 TKVENTKV
+315 VENTKV

-338 KPENK
+338 KPETK
-343 PAVTAASAPEQN
+343 PAVTTAGTPEQN
-355 KAEAG
+355 KAETG
-360 AASAEQVKVLPEPDA
+360 AASAEQVNVLPEPNA
-375 SSAAVNAE
+375 SSATANTE

-406 QQQEEAVSEDSGL
+406 QQEEASAEDSGL
-419 WRWLLIGGAAFAGLF
+419 WRWLLIGGAAAAGLL

-449 PVAGAIDEDEQD
+449 PVVGAIDQDDQD
-461 EDDLDISIEDDVFP
+461 EDDLDISIEDHVFP
-475 AAAAPQLQPQ
+475 AATAPQPQ
-485 PQAVVPQTVVEA
+485 PQPQVVAETS
-497 PKPEEDGLEIED
+497 KPEEDGLEIED

-519 PTPVAE
+519 PAPVAE

-544 IVSSAVTID
+544 IVSGAVTID

-590 DRAAEVEAVEKE
+590 DRTAEVETEPQ
-602 VAHEEEAPYVSSFVA
+602 HEEETPSVSSFAATPVS
-617 PSVSDD
+617 SVSDD
-623 LSEAQPQAPEEE
+623 LPEAQPEAPEEE
-635 PIPFDVEVEE
+635 PIPFEVEIEE
-645 PKLETI
+645 PKSETI
-651 DAVVEAEEVEAKS
+651 DVVETEEAETKS

-672 FFAEEPKAAKAIEPF
+672 FFAEEPKTVKAIEPF

-698 EVEVADIQEEV
+698 EVEA
-709 LAEVETADKQADS
+709 ADKQADS
-722 PDEDALDF
+722 SEEALDF
-730 VIEETE
+730 VVEETE
-736 QPQPETDV
+736 QPQPEADT

-754 LSFQD
+754 LAFQD

-787 ADSSNEHSGFDSG
+787 ADSSNEHSGFESG

-834 LTELLDE
+834 LTELLED
-841 ASGEIRD
+841 ASGEIRN

>member
-20 FGASAGL
+20 FGANAGL

-71 HKSGDKAVV
+71 RKSGDKAVV
-80 TIRSNKAIKDPV
+80 TIHSSKAIKDPV

-115 SSKTDGSSRARSE
+115 SGKTDGSSRARSGGE
-128 SASNSNS
+128 SSSNS

-164 SEAGRKE
+164 NETVRKE
-171 AAKKDKN
+171 AVRKDKN
-178 NTNKAAQAQLSKQQQ
+178 NTNKPVQAQPSKQQQ
-193 QPAARANGTEIRYG
+193 QSSVGANGTEIRYG

-282 VQESNKPQTQG
+282 VQEGNKPQAQG
-293 SSEKAGNTTAPAVAP
+293 SSEKAGTATPP
-308 KETSVEN
+308 KETP
-315 TKVENTKV
+315 VENTKV

-338 KPENK
+338 KPETK
-343 PAVTAASAPEQN
+343 PAVTTAGTPEQN
-355 KAEAG
+355 KAETG
-360 AASAEQVKVLPEPDA
+360 AASAEQVNVLPEPNA
-375 SSAAVNAE
+375 SSATANTE

-406 QQQEEAVSEDSGL
+406 QQEEASAEDGGL
-419 WRWLLIGGAAFAGLF
+419 SRWLLIGGVAAAG

-449 PVAGAIDEDEQD
+449 PVVGAIDQDDHD
-461 EDDLDISIEDDVFP
+461 EDDLDISIEDHVFP
-475 AAAAPQLQPQ
+475 AATAPQPQ
-485 PQAVVPQTVVEA
+485 PQVVAETS
-497 PKPEEDGLEIED
+497 KSEEDGLEIED

-519 PTPVAE
+519 PAPVAE

-544 IVSSAVTID
+544 IVSGAVTID

-590 DRAAEVEAVEKE
+590 DRTAEVETEHQ
-602 VAHEEEAPYVSSFVA
+602 HEEEAPSVSSFAATPVS
-617 PSVSDD
+617 SVSDD
-623 LSEAQPQAPEEE
+623 LSEAQPEAPEEE
-635 PIPFDVEVEE
+635 PIPFEVEIEE
-645 PKLETI
+645 PKSETI
-651 DAVVEAEEVEAKS
+651 DVVETEEAETQS

-672 FFAEEPKAAKAIEPF
+672 FFAEEPKTVKAIEPF

-698 EVEVADIQEEV
+698 EVEVADIQEEA
-709 LAEVETADKQADS
+709 LSEVEAADKQADS
-722 PDEDALDF
+722 PEEALDF
-730 VIEETE
+730 VVEETE
-736 QPQPETDV
+736 QPQSETDT

-754 LSFQD
+754 LAFQD

-787 ADSSNEHSGFDSG
+787 ADSSNEHSGFESG

-834 LTELLDE
+834 LTELLED
-841 ASGEIRD
+841 ASGEIRH
-848 KAQALM
+848 KAEALM

>member
-71 HKSGDKAVV
+71 RKSGDKAVV
-80 TIRSNKAIKDPV
+80 TIHSSKAIKDPV

-115 SSKTDGSSRARSE
+115 SGKTDGSSRARSGGE
-128 SASNSNS
+128 SSSNS

-164 SEAGRKE
+164 NETVRKE
-171 AAKKDKN
+171 AVRKDKN
-178 NTNKAAQAQLSKQQQ
+178 NTNKLVQTQAQPSKQQQ
-193 QPAARANGTEIRYG
+193 QSSVGANGTEIRYG

-282 VQESNKPQTQG
+282 VQESNKPQAQG
-293 SSEKAGNTTAPAVAP
+293 SSEKAGTATPP
-308 KETSVEN
+308 KETP
-315 TKVENTKV
+315 VENTKV

-338 KPENK
+338 KPETK
-343 PAVTAASAPEQN
+343 PAVTTAGTPEQN
-355 KAEAG
+355 KAETG
-360 AASAEQVKVLPEPDA
+360 AASAEQVNVLPEPNA
-375 SSAAVNAE
+375 SSATANTE

-406 QQQEEAVSEDSGL
+406 QQEEASAEDSGL
-419 WRWLLIGGAAFAGLF
+419 WRWLLIGGAAAAGLL

-449 PVAGAIDEDEQD
+449 PVVGAIDQDDQD
-461 EDDLDISIEDDVFP
+461 EDDLDISIEDHVFP
-475 AAAAPQLQPQ
+475 AATAPQPQ
-485 PQAVVPQTVVEA
+485 PQVVAETS
-497 PKPEEDGLEIED
+497 KPEEDGLEIED

-519 PTPVAE
+519 PAPVAE

-544 IVSSAVTID
+544 IVSGAVTID

-590 DRAAEVEAVEKE
+590 DRTAEVETEPQYE
-602 VAHEEEAPYVSSFVA
+602 EEEAPSVSSFAATPVS
-617 PSVSDD
+617 SVSDD
-623 LSEAQPQAPEEE
+623 LSEAQPEAPEEE
-635 PIPFDVEVEE
+635 PIPFEVEIE
-645 PKLETI
+645 ELKSETI
-651 DAVVEAEEVEAKS
+651 DVVETEEAETQS

-672 FFAEEPKAAKAIEPF
+672 FFAEEPKTVKAIEPF

-698 EVEVADIQEEV
+698 EVEVADIQEEA
-709 LAEVETADKQADS
+709 LSEVEAADKQADS
-722 PDEDALDF
+722 SEEALDF
-730 VIEETE
+730 VVEETE
-736 QPQPETDV
+736 QLQPEADT

-754 LSFQD
+754 LAFQD

-787 ADSSNEHSGFDSG
+787 ADSSNEHSGFESG

-834 LTELLDE
+834 LTELLED
-841 ASGEIRD
+841 ASGEIRN

>member
-71 HKSGDKAVV
+71 RKSGDKAVV
-80 TIRSNKAIKDPV
+80 TIHSSKAIKDPV

-115 SSKTDGSSRARSE
+115 SGKTDGSSRARSGGE
-128 SASNSNS
+128 SSSNS

-164 SEAGRKE
+164 NETVRKE
-171 AAKKDKN
+171 AVRKDKN
-178 NTNKAAQAQLSKQQQ
+178 NTNKPVQTQAQSSKQQQ
-193 QPAARANGTEIRYG
+193 QSSVGANGTEIRYG

-282 VQESNKPQTQG
+282 VQEGNKPQAQG
-293 SSEKAGNTTAPAVAP
+293 SSEKAGTATPP
-308 KETSVEN
+308 KETPVEN
-315 TKVENTKV
+315 TKVENKK
-323 ENKKEDKKAEPVQEA
+323 EDKKEDKKAEPVQEA
-338 KPENK
+338 KPETK
-343 PAVTAASAPEQN
+343 PAVTTAGTPEQN
-355 KAEAG
+355 KAETG
-360 AASAEQVKVLPEPDA
+360 AASAEQVNVLPEPNA
-375 SSAAVNAE
+375 SSATANTE

-406 QQQEEAVSEDSGL
+406 QQEEASSEDGGL
-419 WRWLLIGGAAFAGLF
+419 WRWLLIGGAASAGLL

-449 PVAGAIDEDEQD
+449 PVAGAIDQDDQD
-461 EDDLDISIEDDVFP
+461 EDDLDISIEDHVFP
-475 AAAAPQLQPQ
+475 AATAPQPQ
-485 PQAVVPQTVVEA
+485 PQVVAETS
-497 PKPEEDGLEIED
+497 KSEEDGLEIED

-519 PTPVAE
+519 PAPVAE

-544 IVSSAVTID
+544 IVSGAVTID

-590 DRAAEVEAVEKE
+590 DRTAEVETEPQ
-602 VAHEEEAPYVSSFVA
+602 HEEETPSVSSFAATPVS
-617 PSVSDD
+617 SVSDD
-623 LSEAQPQAPEEE
+623 LPEAQPEAPEEE
-635 PIPFDVEVEE
+635 PIPFEVEIEE
-645 PKLETI
+645 PKSETI
-651 DAVVEAEEVEAKS
+651 DVVETEEAETKS

-672 FFAEEPKAAKAIEPF
+672 FFAEEPKTVKAIEPF
-687 PELGAQ
+687 PELGTQ

-698 EVEVADIQEEV
+698 EVADIQEDA
-709 LAEVETADKQADS
+709 LSKVEAADRQADS
-722 PDEDALDF
+722 SEEALDF
-730 VIEETE
+730 VVEETE
-736 QPQPETDV
+736 QPQTEADT

-754 LSFQD
+754 LAFQD

-787 ADSSNEHSGFDSG
+787 ADSSNEHSGFESG

-834 LTELLDE
+834 LTELLED
-841 ASGEIRD
+841 ASGEIRN

>member
-71 HKSGDKAVV
+71 RKSGDKAVV
-80 TIRSNKAIKDPV
+80 TIHSSKAIKDPV

-115 SSKTDGSSRARSE
+115 SGKTDGSSRARSGGE
-128 SASNSNS
+128 SSSNS

-164 SEAGRKE
+164 NETVRKE
-171 AAKKDKN
+171 AVRKDKN
-178 NTNKAAQAQLSKQQQ
+178 NTNKPVQTQAQPSKQQQ
-193 QPAARANGTEIRYG
+193 QSSVGANGTEIRYG

-282 VQESNKPQTQG
+282 VQEGNKPQAQG
-293 SSEKAGNTTAPAVAP
+293 SSEKAGTATPP
-308 KETSVEN
+308 KETP
-315 TKVENTKV
+315 VENTKV
-323 ENKKEDKKAEPVQEA
+323 ENKKEDKKAESVQEA
-338 KPENK
+338 KPETK
-343 PAVTAASAPEQN
+343 PAVTTAGTPEQN
-355 KAEAG
+355 KAETG
-360 AASAEQVKVLPEPDA
+360 AASAEQVNVLPEPNA
-375 SSAAVNAE
+375 SSATANTE

-406 QQQEEAVSEDSGL
+406 QQEEASAEDSGL
-419 WRWLLIGGAAFAGLF
+419 WRWLLIGGAAAAGLL

-449 PVAGAIDEDEQD
+449 PVVGAIDQDDQD
-461 EDDLDISIEDDVFP
+461 EDDLDISIEDHVFP
-475 AAAAPQLQPQ
+475 AATAPQPQ
-485 PQAVVPQTVVEA
+485 PQPQVVAETS
-497 PKPEEDGLEIED
+497 KPEEDGLEIED

-519 PTPVAE
+519 PAPVAE

-544 IVSSAVTID
+544 IVSGAVTID

-590 DRAAEVEAVEKE
+590 DRTAEVETEPQ
-602 VAHEEEAPYVSSFVA
+602 HEEETPSVSSFAATPVS
-617 PSVSDD
+617 SVSDD
-623 LSEAQPQAPEEE
+623 LPEAQPEAPEEE
-635 PIPFDVEVEE
+635 PIPFEVEIEE
-645 PKLETI
+645 PKSETI
-651 DAVVEAEEVEAKS
+651 DVVETEEAETKS

-672 FFAEEPKAAKAIEPF
+672 FFAEEPKTVKAIEPF

-698 EVEVADIQEEV
+698 EVEA
-709 LAEVETADKQADS
+709 ADKQADS
-722 PDEDALDF
+722 SEEALDF
-730 VIEETE
+730 VVEETE
-736 QPQPETDV
+736 QPQPEADT

-754 LSFQD
+754 LAFQD

-787 ADSSNEHSGFDSG
+787 ADSSNEHSGFESG

-834 LTELLDE
+834 LTELLED
-841 ASGEIRD
+841 ASGEIRN

>member
-20 FGASAGL
+20 FGANAGL

-71 HKSGDKAVV
+71 RKSGDKAVV
-80 TIRSNKAIKDPV
+80 TIHSSKAIKDPV

-115 SSKTDGSSRARSE
+115 SGKTDGSSRARSGGE
-128 SASNSNS
+128 SSSNS

-164 SEAGRKE
+164 NETVRKE
-171 AAKKDKN
+171 AVRKDKN
-178 NTNKAAQAQLSKQQQ
+178 NTNKPVQAQPSKQQQ
-193 QPAARANGTEIRYG
+193 QSSVGANGTEIRYG

-282 VQESNKPQTQG
+282 VQEGNKPQAQG
-293 SSEKAGNTTAPAVAP
+293 SSEKAGTATPP
-308 KETSVEN
+308 KETP
-315 TKVENTKV
+315 VENTKV

-338 KPENK
+338 KPETK
-343 PAVTAASAPEQN
+343 PAVTTAGTPEQN
-355 KAEAG
+355 KAETG
-360 AASAEQVKVLPEPDA
+360 AASAEQVNVLPEPNA
-375 SSAAVNAE
+375 SSATANTE

-406 QQQEEAVSEDSGL
+406 QQEEASAEDGGL
-419 WRWLLIGGAAFAGLF
+419 SRWLLIGGVAAAG

-449 PVAGAIDEDEQD
+449 PVVGAIDQDDHD
-461 EDDLDISIEDDVFP
+461 EDDLDISIEDHVFP
-475 AAAAPQLQPQ
+475 AATAPQPQ
-485 PQAVVPQTVVEA
+485 PQVVAETS
-497 PKPEEDGLEIED
+497 KSEEDGLEIED

-519 PTPVAE
+519 PAPVAE

-544 IVSSAVTID
+544 IVSGAVTID

-590 DRAAEVEAVEKE
+590 DRTAEVETEPQ
-602 VAHEEEAPYVSSFVA
+602 HEEEAPSVSSFAATPVS
-617 PSVSDD
+617 SVSDD
-623 LSEAQPQAPEEE
+623 LSEAQPEAPEEE
-635 PIPFDVEVEE
+635 PIPFEVEIEE
-645 PKLETI
+645 PKSETI
-651 DAVVEAEEVEAKS
+651 DVVETEEAETQS

-672 FFAEEPKAAKAIEPF
+672 FFAEEPKTVKAIEPF

-698 EVEVADIQEEV
+698 EVEVADIQEEA
-709 LAEVETADKQADS
+709 LSEVEAADKQADS
-722 PDEDALDF
+722 PEEALDF
-730 VIEETE
+730 VVEETE
-736 QPQPETDV
+736 QPQSETDT

-754 LSFQD
+754 LAFQD

-787 ADSSNEHSGFDSG
+787 ADSSNEHSGFESG

-834 LTELLDE
+834 LTELLED
-841 ASGEIRD
+841 ASGEIRH
-848 KAQALM
+848 KAEALM

>member
-1 MKNHHKIKLIA
+1 LKNHHKIKLIA

-20 FGASAGL
+20 FDASAGL

-71 HKSGDKAVV
+71 RKSGDKAVV
-80 TIRSNKAIKDPV
+80 TIHSSKAIKDPV

-115 SSKTDGSSRARSE
+115 SGKTDGSSRARSE

-164 SEAGRKE
+164 NETVRKE
-171 AAKKDKN
+171 AVRKDKN
-178 NTNKAAQAQLSKQQQ
+178 NTNKPVQTQVQPSKQQQ
-193 QPAARANGTEIRYG
+193 QSSVGANGTEIRYG

-282 VQESNKPQTQG
+282 VQESNKPQAQG
-293 SSEKAGNTTAPAVAP
+293 SSEKAGTATPP
-308 KETSVEN
+308 KETP
-315 TKVENTKV
+315 VENTKV

-338 KPENK
+338 KPETK
-343 PAVTAASAPEQN
+343 PAVTTAGTPEQN
-355 KAEAG
+355 KAETG
-360 AASAEQVKVLPEPDA
+360 AASAEQVNVLPEPNA
-375 SSAAVNAE
+375 SSATANTE

-406 QQQEEAVSEDSGL
+406 QQEEASSEDSGL

-434 LLLFLLGKRKNSAVA
+434 LLLFLLGKRKKSAVA
-449 PVAGAIDEDEQD
+449 PTSVVGAINEDEQD

-485 PQAVVPQTVVEA
+485 PQAVVPKTVVEA

-602 VAHEEEAPYVSSFVA
+602 VAHEEETPYVSSFVA

-645 PKLETI
+645 PKSETI

-722 PDEDALDF
+722 SEEALDF

-736 QPQPETDV
+736 QPQPEADV

-834 LTELLDE
+834 LTELLED
-841 ASGEIRD
+841 ASGEIRN

>member
-71 HKSGDKAVV
+71 RKSGDKAVV
-80 TIRSNKAIKDPV
+80 TIHSSKAIKDPV

-115 SSKTDGSSRARSE
+115 SGKTDGSSRARSGGE
-128 SASNSNS
+128 SSSNS

-164 SEAGRKE
+164 NETVRKE
-171 AAKKDKN
+171 AVRKDKN
-178 NTNKAAQAQLSKQQQ
+178 NTNKPVQTQAQPSKQQQ
-193 QPAARANGTEIRYG
+193 QSSVGANGTEIRYG

-282 VQESNKPQTQG
+282 VQEGNKPQAQG
-293 SSEKAGNTTAPAVAP
+293 SSKKAGTATPP
-308 KETSVEN
+308 KETP
-315 TKVENTKV
+315 VENTKV
-323 ENKKEDKKAEPVQEA
+323 ENKKEDKKAESVQEA
-338 KPENK
+338 KPETK
-343 PAVTAASAPEQN
+343 PAVTTAGTPEQN
-355 KAEAG
+355 KAETG
-360 AASAEQVKVLPEPDA
+360 AASAEQVNVLPEPNA
-375 SSAAVNAE
+375 SSATANTE

-406 QQQEEAVSEDSGL
+406 QQEEASAEDSGL
-419 WRWLLIGGAAFAGLF
+419 WRWLLIGGAAAAGLL

-449 PVAGAIDEDEQD
+449 PVVGAIDQDDQD
-461 EDDLDISIEDDVFP
+461 EDDLDISIEDHVFP
-475 AAAAPQLQPQ
+475 AATAPQPQ
-485 PQAVVPQTVVEA
+485 PQPQVVAETS
-497 PKPEEDGLEIED
+497 KPEEDGLEIED

-519 PTPVAE
+519 PAPVAE

-544 IVSSAVTID
+544 IVSGAVTID

-590 DRAAEVEAVEKE
+590 DRTAEVETEPQ
-602 VAHEEEAPYVSSFVA
+602 HEEETPSVSSFAATPVS
-617 PSVSDD
+617 SVSDD
-623 LSEAQPQAPEEE
+623 LPEAQPEAPEEE
-635 PIPFDVEVEE
+635 PIPFEVEIEE
-645 PKLETI
+645 PKSETI
-651 DAVVEAEEVEAKS
+651 DVVETEEAETKS

-672 FFAEEPKAAKAIEPF
+672 FFAEEPKTVKAIEPF

-698 EVEVADIQEEV
+698 EVEA
-709 LAEVETADKQADS
+709 ADKQADS
-722 PDEDALDF
+722 SEEALDF
-730 VIEETE
+730 VVEETE
-736 QPQPETDV
+736 QPQPEADT

>member
-12 ASVALAVS
+12 ASVALVVS

-71 HKSGDKAVV
+71 RKSGDKAVV
-80 TIRSNKAIKDPV
+80 TIHSSKAIKDPV

-115 SSKTDGSSRARSE
+115 SGKTDGSSRARSGGE
-128 SASNSNS
+128 SSSNS

-164 SEAGRKE
+164 NETVRKE
-171 AAKKDKN
+171 AVRKDKN
-178 NTNKAAQAQLSKQQQ
+178 NTNKPVQTQAQPSKQQQ
-193 QPAARANGTEIRYG
+193 QSSVGANGTEIRYG

-282 VQESNKPQTQG
+282 VQEGNKPQAQG
-293 SSEKAGNTTAPAVAP
+293 SSEKAGTATPP
-308 KETSVEN
+308 KETP
-315 TKVENTKV
+315 VENTKV
-323 ENKKEDKKAEPVQEA
+323 ENKKEDKKAESVQEA
-338 KPENK
+338 KPETK
-343 PAVTAASAPEQN
+343 PAVTTAGTPEQN
-355 KAEAG
+355 KAETG
-360 AASAEQVKVLPEPDA
+360 AASAEQVNVLPEPNA
-375 SSAAVNAE
+375 SSATANTE

-406 QQQEEAVSEDSGL
+406 QQEEASAEDSGL
-419 WRWLLIGGAAFAGLF
+419 WRWLLIGGAAAAGLL

-449 PVAGAIDEDEQD
+449 PVVGAIDQDDQD
-461 EDDLDISIEDDVFP
+461 EDDLDISIEDHVFP
-475 AAAAPQLQPQ
+475 AATAPQPQ
-485 PQAVVPQTVVEA
+485 PQPQVVAETS
-497 PKPEEDGLEIED
+497 KPEEDGLEIED

-519 PTPVAE
+519 PAPVAE

-544 IVSSAVTID
+544 IVSGAVTID

-590 DRAAEVEAVEKE
+590 DRTAEVETEPQ
-602 VAHEEEAPYVSSFVA
+602 HEEETPSVSSFAATPVS
-617 PSVSDD
+617 SVSDD
-623 LSEAQPQAPEEE
+623 LPEAQPEAPEEE
-635 PIPFDVEVEE
+635 PIPFEVEIEE
-645 PKLETI
+645 PKSETI
-651 DAVVEAEEVEAKS
+651 DVVETEEAETKS

-672 FFAEEPKAAKAIEPF
+672 FFAEEPKTVKAIEPF

-698 EVEVADIQEEV
+698 EVEA
-709 LAEVETADKQADS
+709 ADKQADS
-722 PDEDALDF
+722 SEEALDF
-730 VIEETE
+730 VVEETE
-736 QPQPETDV
+736 QPQPEADT

-754 LSFQD
+754 LAFQD

-787 ADSSNEHSGFDSG
+787 ADSSNEHSGFESG

-834 LTELLDE
+834 LTELLED
-841 ASGEIRD
+841 ASGEIRN

>member
-12 ASVALAVS
+12 ASVALVVS

-71 HKSGDKAVV
+71 RKSGDKAVV
-80 TIRSNKAIKDPV
+80 TIHSSKAIKDPV

-115 SSKTDGSSRARSE
+115 SGKTDGSSRARSGGE
-128 SASNSNS
+128 SSSNS

-164 SEAGRKE
+164 NETVRKE
-171 AAKKDKN
+171 AVRKDKN
-178 NTNKAAQAQLSKQQQ
+178 NTNKPVQTQAQPSKQQQ
-193 QPAARANGTEIRYG
+193 QSSVGANGTEIRYG

-282 VQESNKPQTQG
+282 VQEGNKPQAQG
-293 SSEKAGNTTAPAVAP
+293 SSEKAGTATPP
-308 KETSVEN
+308 KETP
-315 TKVENTKV
+315 VENTKV
-323 ENKKEDKKAEPVQEA
+323 ENKKEDKKAESVQEA
-338 KPENK
+338 KPETK
-343 PAVTAASAPEQN
+343 PAVTTAGTPEQN
-355 KAEAG
+355 KAETG
-360 AASAEQVKVLPEPDA
+360 AASAEQVNVLPEPNA
-375 SSAAVNAE
+375 SSATANTE

-406 QQQEEAVSEDSGL
+406 QQEEASAEDSGL
-419 WRWLLIGGAAFAGLF
+419 WRWLLIGGAAAAGLL

-449 PVAGAIDEDEQD
+449 PVVGAIDQDDQD
-461 EDDLDISIEDDVFP
+461 EDDLDISIEDHVFP
-475 AAAAPQLQPQ
+475 AATAPQPQ
-485 PQAVVPQTVVEA
+485 PQPQVVAETS
-497 PKPEEDGLEIED
+497 KPEEDGLEIED

-519 PTPVAE
+519 PAPVAE

-544 IVSSAVTID
+544 IVSGAVTID

-590 DRAAEVEAVEKE
+590 DRTAEVETEPQ
-602 VAHEEEAPYVSSFVA
+602 HEEETPSVSSFAATPVS
-617 PSVSDD
+617 SVSDD
-623 LSEAQPQAPEEE
+623 LPEAQPEAPEEE
-635 PIPFDVEVEE
+635 PIPFEVEIEE
-645 PKLETI
+645 PKSETI
-651 DAVVEAEEVEAKS
+651 DVVETEEAETKS

-672 FFAEEPKAAKAIEPF
+672 FFAEEPKTVKAIEPF

-698 EVEVADIQEEV
+698 EVEA
-709 LAEVETADKQADS
+709 ADKQADS
-722 PDEDALDF
+722 SEEALDF
-730 VIEETE
+730 VVEETE
-736 QPQPETDV
+736 QPQPEADT

-754 LSFQD
+754 LAFQD

-787 ADSSNEHSGFDSG
+787 ADSSNEHSGFESG

-819 KMYVEIGD
+819 KMYVEIGY

-834 LTELLDE
+834 LTELLED
-841 ASGEIRD
+841 ASGEIRN

>member
-71 HKSGDKAVV
+71 RKSGDKAVV
-80 TIRSNKAIKDPV
+80 TIHSSKAIKDPV

-115 SSKTDGSSRARSE
+115 SGKTDGSSRARSGGE
-128 SASNSNS
+128 SSSNS

-171 AAKKDKN
+171 DTKKDKN
-178 NTNKAAQAQLSKQQQ
+178 NTNKAAQAQPSRQQQ
-193 QPAARANGTEIRYG
+193 QPAVRANGTEIRYG

-234 TIQALVNANPGVF
+234 TIQALVKANPGVF

-266 GDMKST
+266 SDMKST

-282 VQESNKPQTQG
+282 VQESNKLQTQG
-293 SSEKAGNTTAPAVAP
+293 SSEKAGNTTVPTAAT
-308 KETSVEN
+308 KETP
-315 TKVENTKV
+315 VENTKV
-323 ENKKEDKKAEPVQEA
+323 ENKKEDKKAELTQEA

-355 KAEAG
+355 KAETG

-394 EARIASAVATEK
+394 EARIASTVATEK

-434 LLLFLLGKRKNSAVA
+434 LLLFLLGKRKKSAVA
-449 PVAGAIDEDEQD
+449 PTSVVGAINEDEQD

-485 PQAVVPQTVVEA
+485 PQAVVPKTVVEA

-590 DRAAEVEAVEKE
+590 DRTAEVETEPQ
-602 VAHEEEAPYVSSFVA
+602 HEEETPSVSSFAATPVS
-617 PSVSDD
+617 SVSDD
-623 LSEAQPQAPEEE
+623 LPEAQPEAPEEE
-635 PIPFDVEVEE
+635 PIPFEVEIEE
-645 PKLETI
+645 PKSETI
-651 DAVVEAEEVEAKS
+651 DVVETEEAETKS

-672 FFAEEPKAAKAIEPF
+672 FFAEEPKTVKAIEPF

-698 EVEVADIQEEV
+698 EVEA
-709 LAEVETADKQADS
+709 ADKQADS
-722 PDEDALDF
+722 SEEALDF
-730 VIEETE
+730 VIEEVE
-736 QPQPETDV
+736 QPQPEVDT

-841 ASGEIRD
+841 ASGDIRD

>member
-71 HKSGDKAVV
+71 RKSGDKAVV
-80 TIRSNKAIKDPV
+80 TIHSSKAIKDPV

-115 SSKTDGSSRARSE
+115 SGKTDGSSRARSGGE
-128 SASNSNS
+128 SSSNS

-164 SEAGRKE
+164 NETVRKE
-171 AAKKDKN
+171 AVRKDKN
-178 NTNKAAQAQLSKQQQ
+178 NTNKPVQTQAQPSKQQQ
-193 QPAARANGTEIRYG
+193 QSSVGANGTEIRYG

-272 ASKPAQVKPP
+272 ASKPAQVKPS
-282 VQESNKPQTQG
+282 VQESNKPQAQG
-293 SSEKAGNTTAPAVAP
+293 SSEKAGTATPP
-308 KETSVEN
+308 KETL
-315 TKVENTKV
+315 VENTKV

-338 KPENK
+338 KPETK
-343 PAVTAASAPEQN
+343 PAVTTAGTPEQN
-355 KAEAG
+355 KAETG
-360 AASAEQVKVLPEPDA
+360 VASAEQVNVLPEPNA
-375 SSAAVNAE
+375 SSATANTE

-406 QQQEEAVSEDSGL
+406 QQEEASSEDGGL
-419 WRWLLIGGAAFAGLF
+419 WRWLLIGGAAAAGLL

-449 PVAGAIDEDEQD
+449 PVAGAIDQDDQD
-461 EDDLDISIEDDVFP
+461 EDDLDISIEDHVFP
-475 AAAAPQLQPQ
+475 AATAPQPQ
-485 PQAVVPQTVVEA
+485 PQVVAETS
-497 PKPEEDGLEIED
+497 KSEEDGLEIED

-519 PTPVAE
+519 PAPVAE
-525 PAQENVD
+525 PTQENVD

-544 IVSSAVTID
+544 IVSGAVTID

-590 DRAAEVEAVEKE
+590 DRTAEVETEPQ
-602 VAHEEEAPYVSSFVA
+602 HEEEAPSVSSFAATPVS
-617 PSVSDD
+617 SVSDN
-623 LSEAQPQAPEEE
+623 LSEAQPEAPEEE
-635 PIPFDVEVEE
+635 PIPFEVEIEE
-645 PKLETI
+645 PKSETI
-651 DAVVEAEEVEAKS
+651 DVVETEETETQS

-672 FFAEEPKAAKAIEPF
+672 FFAEEPKTVKAIEPF
-687 PELGAQ
+687 PELGVQ

-698 EVEVADIQEEV
+698 EVADIQEDA
-709 LAEVETADKQADS
+709 LSEVETADKQADS
-722 PDEDALDF
+722 SEEALDF
-730 VIEETE
+730 IVEETE
-736 QPQPETDV
+736 QPQPEADT

-754 LSFQD
+754 LAFQD

-787 ADSSNEHSGFDSG
+787 ADSSNEHSGFESG

-834 LTELLDE
+834 LTELLED
-841 ASGEIRD
+841 ASGEIRN

>member
-71 HKSGDKAVV
+71 RKSGDKAVV
-80 TIRSNKAIKDPV
+80 TIHSSKAIKDPV

-115 SSKTDGSSRARSE
+115 SGKTDGSSRARSGGE
-128 SASNSNS
+128 SSSNS

-164 SEAGRKE
+164 NETVRKE
-171 AAKKDKN
+171 AVRKDKN
-178 NTNKAAQAQLSKQQQ
+178 NTNKPVQTQAQPSKQQQ
-193 QPAARANGTEIRYG
+193 QSSVGANGTEIRYG

-282 VQESNKPQTQG
+282 VQEGNKPQARG
-293 SSEKAGNTTAPAVAP
+293 SSEKAGTATPP
-308 KETSVEN
+308 KETPVEN
-315 TKVENTKV
+315 TKVENKK
-323 ENKKEDKKAEPVQEA
+323 EDKKEDKKAEPVQEA
-338 KPENK
+338 KPETK
-343 PAVTAASAPEQN
+343 PAVTTAGTPEQN
-355 KAEAG
+355 KAETG
-360 AASAEQVKVLPEPDA
+360 AASAEQVNVLPEPNT
-375 SSAAVNAE
+375 SSATANTE

-406 QQQEEAVSEDSGL
+406 QQEEASSEDGGL
-419 WRWLLIGGAAFAGLF
+419 WRWLLIGGAASAGLL

-449 PVAGAIDEDEQD
+449 PVAGAIDQDDQD
-461 EDDLDISIEDDVFP
+461 EDDLDISIEDHVFP
-475 AAAAPQLQPQ
+475 AATAPQPQ
-485 PQAVVPQTVVEA
+485 PQVVAETS
-497 PKPEEDGLEIED
+497 KPEEGDLEIED

-519 PTPVAE
+519 PAPVAE

-544 IVSSAVTID
+544 IVSGAVTID

-590 DRAAEVEAVEKE
+590 DRNAEVETEPQ
-602 VAHEEEAPYVSSFVA
+602 HEEEAPSVSSFAATPVS
-617 PSVSDD
+617 SVSDD
-623 LSEAQPQAPEEE
+623 LPEAQPEAPEEE
-635 PIPFDVEVEE
+635 PIPFEVEIEE
-645 PKLETI
+645 PKSETI
-651 DAVVEAEEVEAKS
+651 DVVETEEAETKS

-672 FFAEEPKAAKAIEPF
+672 FFAEEPKTVKAIEPF

-693 EETSS
+693 EETSF
-698 EVEVADIQEEV
+698 EVEVADIQEEA
-709 LAEVETADKQADS
+709 LSEVETADKQADS
-722 PDEDALDF
+722 SEEALDF
-730 VIEETE
+730 VVEETE
-736 QPQPETDV
+736 QPQSETDT

-754 LSFQD
+754 LAFQD

-787 ADSSNEHSGFDSG
+787 ADSSNEHSGFESG

-834 LTELLDE
+834 LTELLED
-841 ASGEIRD
+841 ASGEIRN